1 MRYINVS
8 KTVTYDI
15 EVMRESMKEFGIK
28 CDSDEDLIAMIEEI
42 VVDDFRGDTRDLYW
56 VDDEGNEW

>member
-1 MRYINVS
+1 MKYMNVS

-15 EVMRESMKEFGIK
+15 EQVRESMKDLGMD
-28 CDSDEDLIAMIEEI
+28 CDSDEDLIAMIEGF
-42 VVDDFRGDTRDLYW
+42 VVDDFRGDSKDLYW